1 MERVKIYRIK
11 KQSIKYI
18 LIIGAILLFSSVMF
32 SLRFII
38 QGIDGLFLPM
48 NMIFL
53 PLTSLGFL
61 LIIFGYLAL
70 KNDKYFFEWNDSEL
84 TYLLPGQALIENIK
98 IADIKDISIQAF
110 FIKIKLSDSEKIL
123 NLANIEFAEFHKIK
137 EMLEG
142 IGK

>member
-11 KQSIKYI
+11 KQSIKYVM
-18 LIIGAILLFSSVMF
+18 IIGAIFLFASVMF

-38 QGIDGLFLPM
+38 QGIGGLFLPL

-70 KNDKYFFEWNDSEL
+70 KNDKYFLEWNDSEL
-84 TYLLPGQALIENIK
+84 TYLLPGQKLIEIIK
-98 IADIKDISIQAF
+98 ITDIKDVSIQGF
-110 FIKIKLSDSEKIL
+110 FIKIKLSDGEKIL
-123 NLANIEFAEFHKIK
+123 NLANIEYAEFQKIK
-137 EMLEG
+137 GMLEE
-142 IGK
+142 IKS